1 MKLKELMDVCHGSFI
16 IYRGTKIFDKE
27 KGEKITRT
35 KRYKALAD
43 EEVEFISV
51 LSNKVIYVGLRW

>member
-1 MKLKELMDVCHGSFI
+1 MDVCHGSFI

-27 KGEKITRT
+27 KGEEITRT

-43 EEVEFISV
+43 EEVYFISV
-51 LSNKVIYVGLRW
+51 LSNKVIFVGLRW

>member
-1 MKLKELMDVCHGSFI
+1 MKLKELMDVCRGSFI

-27 KGEKITRT
+27 KGERITRT

-43 EEVEFISV
+43 EEVDFISV
-51 LSNKVIYVGLRW
+51 LSNKVIFVGLRW